1 MKAIFEKPTIQLD
14 FSYSNFS
21 QDFCDDNTSL
31 VDSALAELA
40 KIEAGEIVLT
50 GLKILSQASLV
61 LFWAVSSTA
70 F

>member
-1 MKAIFEKPTIQLD
+1 MAMPYKTLVKMDAIKRSAI
-14 FSYSNFS
+14 
-21 QDFCDDNTSL
+21 TS
-31 VDSALAELA
+31 DADRFFK